1 MGGMGDENTE
11 LLREIRDILAQI
23 QTMNQE
29 QLAQRDAM
37 LKKGGR
43 NILIAV
49 ALIVFSVVCLVLA
62 ITLR

>member
-49 ALIVFSVVCLVLA
+49 ALIVFSVVCLVLV